1 MSGPIAELIAQLS
14 AEDPF
19 CPEIP
24 EAALRWSESEVRVWF
39 ASDGRV
45 QPASSSPRRG
55 EHPEPVRA
63 YLPFS
68 GEGSRGGGFHA
79 LPCGG
84 FHALPRGG
92 FHALPGALPGGGWA
106 SEP

>member
-63 YLPFS
+63 FWNNTAKLKIPHP
-68 GEGSRGGGFHA
+68 GSVVGQIAIMVG
-79 LPCGG
+79 
-84 FHALPRGG
+84 
-92 FHALPGALPGGGWA
+92 PGCT
-106 SEP
+106 SCESS